1 VGLHIGIDKKLG
13 GKMLPKSLKAK
24 IFKQYDLGP
33 YVGGFK
39 DLAQRTMF
47 YVTALHFALTVGLS
61 WSVYV
66 GKMMPIA
73 TFLGLIV
80 FSILI
85 AMFVEYKFVLPSTWG
100 FVNRQTYK
108 HFNPLF
114 KKFDKF
120 EKKMDRREKKMDK
133 RLDVM
138 EQMLRDI
145 MEKK

>member
-1 VGLHIGIDKKLG
+1 
-13 GKMLPKSLKAK
+13 MFNLKDK
-24 IFKQYDLGP
+24 IFRQYDLGP

-47 YVTALHFALTVGLS
+47 YVTGVHFALTVGLS

-66 GKMMPIA
+66 GKMMSMT
-73 TFLGLIV
+73 TFLGLLA
-80 FSILI
+80 SGILM

-120 EKKMDRREKKMDK
+120 EKKMDKRMDAIEK
-133 RLDVM
+133 RLKD
-138 EQMLRDI
+138 